1 MEKVRFGVVGVGNMG
16 SQHARSLHSGL
27 VKNATLAA
35 ICDVDE
41 KKLCG
46 FKKNSEATSSIFPTL
61 GLCSTAD

>member
-35 ICDVDE
+35 ICDIDQ
-41 KKLCG
+41 KKTRK
-46 FKKNSEATSSIFPTL
+46 FQKRIR
-61 GLCSTAD
+61 